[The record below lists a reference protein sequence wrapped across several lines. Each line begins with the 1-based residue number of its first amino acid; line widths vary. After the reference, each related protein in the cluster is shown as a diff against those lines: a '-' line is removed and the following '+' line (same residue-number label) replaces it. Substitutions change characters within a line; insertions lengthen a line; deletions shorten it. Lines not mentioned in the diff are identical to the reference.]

1 MTTSITYLA
10 LAMRTN
16 STVAGTN
23 ALITPD
29 LLHATLGLA
38 DELFEY
44 QMSQSWLNAVEELG
58 DLCWFVALASK
69 ELMFDPFPGT
79 EAFAKFNPNL
89 PVLAEAIAEFV
100 GVVKKAFAYGQVLDV
115 TRLRWLLSAMVARIE
130 AISHSK
136 AERSLEELLA
146 SNIAKLAARYPDKF
160 TAEAALHRSIKNE
173 SGALKLEL
181 GTML

>member
-1 MTTSITYLA
+1 MTTTYLA

-16 STVAGTN
+16 SSVVGTHGHVS
-23 ALITPD
+23 AD

-58 DLCWFVALASK
+58 DLCWFIALAST
-69 ELMFDPFPGT
+69 ELRTDPFQGVEHFT
-79 EAFAKFNPNL
+79 KFNQQL
-89 PVLAEAIAEFV
+89 PILAEAIAEFV
-100 GVVKKAFAYGQVLDV
+100 GLIKKSYAYGKPLDLA
-115 TRLRWLLSAMVARIE
+115 RLRYLPAAMVARIE
-130 AISHSK
+130 AIAHTK

-146 SNIAKLAARYPDKF
+146 SNIAKLTARYPDKF
-160 TAEAALHRSIKNE
+160 TAEAALTRSVKNE
-173 SGALKLEL
+173 SGALRLEL